1 MARGNDYSNDI
12 SDVVRE
18 NNSPPTSFSN
28 TIKQDNHSR
37 QKQPMIYA
45 MQRRNLDYRSRH
57 CDYDK
62 GMR

>member
-1 MARGNDYSNDI
+1 MARGEECSNDI
-12 SDVVRE
+12 SDVVRD

-28 TIKQDNHSR
+28 TLKQDNYSR

-45 MQRRNLDYRSRH
+45 MPRRNRDYRSKH